1 MILLSSSFVLF
12 AGGASEISFSQ
23 EDTSEQVLI
32 DYDVLL
38 PDSPE
43 TLQAGLKRTLNGGI
57 VGEVFSA
64 ENTTITFSAGSSGQ
78 IEQRTLTH
86 TEFPSHKLDYNIY
99 RDPEATQILTDSVN
113 AQNGYLL
120 EYRFPRIS
128 VQRFQTQQQFAVLP
142 FYLQVTPNQFLR
154 AGTYTDSIDLN
165 VYTSGDSSIEGA
177 MLSIE
182 IEVTVSQ
189 FVGINV
195 GDINVFDPQYQGG
208 YGMDFETLQ
217 SYESLSTNV
226 VALANVPYTIR
237 ASSANNGSMKHES
250 LDEYIPYEFSF
261 AQSLADLTG
270 SQTNPIVV
278 LESTDIT
285 SSTGDVYQ
293 IEVEIGYFDWKPAGD
308 YHDTIS
314 FEIEAY

>member
-1 MILLSSSFVLF
+1 MILLSFSFVLF

-43 TLQAGLKRTLNGGI
+43 TVQAGVKRTLNGGI
-57 VGEVFSA
+57 VGEVFPA
-64 ENTTITFSAGSSGQ
+64 ESIVITFSAGSSGQ
-78 IEQRTLTH
+78 VEQRTLTH
-86 TEFPSHKLDYNIY
+86 TDFPSQQLDYNIY

-120 EYRFPRIS
+120 EYQFPRIS
-128 VQRFQTQQQFAVLP
+128 VQRFQTQQQLAVLP

-165 VYTSGDSSIEGA
+165 VYTPGSNQSEDTIP
-177 MLSIE
+177 ID

-308 YHDTIS
+308 YQDTIS